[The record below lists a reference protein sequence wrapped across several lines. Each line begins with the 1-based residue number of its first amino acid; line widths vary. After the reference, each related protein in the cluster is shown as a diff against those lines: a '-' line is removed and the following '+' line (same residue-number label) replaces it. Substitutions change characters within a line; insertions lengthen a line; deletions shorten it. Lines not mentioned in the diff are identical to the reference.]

1 MEYRSAAA
9 FDCSTWVATR
19 EQVEA
24 ELARLRAANARLRE
38 FVHAYDKYA
47 EADIYAQPVLFH
59 KLRQDLR
66 TARRAV
72 DEAGDLR

>member
-24 ELARLRAANARLRE
+24 ELARVRAWQPRLLE
-38 FVHAYDKYA
+38 FSSVPL
-47 EADIYAQPVLFH
+47 AQDTTCLAPHSSLGLNNYVW
-59 KLRQDLR
+59 
-66 TARRAV
+66 
-72 DEAGDLR
+72 